1 MNVADGGSIVVVAI
15 DGPAGSGKSTVAK
28 RLAEALDLFYLDTGA
43 MYRAVTLA
51 AIVEGVDPS
60 DEPAVAEL
68 AGRVDIELRSDGTVI
83 VDGVDST
90 AAIRGD
96 DVNAAVS
103 VVAANQAVR
112 RELVDRQ
119 RRWTRLRGG
128 GVLEGR
134 DIGSVVFPDA
144 DLKVYLTA
152 SPEVRARRRAGEQA
166 AGSVADDTVAT
177 VARDLA
183 RRDAYDSGRT
193 HDPLKVADDAEV
205 VDTSDLTIDG
215 VVELLVSM
223 LRRSVDEP
231 DHRGAPRRSR

>member
-1 MNVADGGSIVVVAI
+1 MSLMADDGSIVVVAI

-28 RLAEALDLFYLDTGA
+28 MLAEALGLYYLDTGA

-51 AIVEGVDPS
+51 ALTAGVDPA
-60 DEPAVAEL
+60 DEAAVADL
-68 AGRVDIELRSDGTVI
+68 ADRVDIELRADGTVF
-83 VDGVDST
+83 VDGVDAT
-90 AAIRGD
+90 TAIRSEEVDG
-96 DVNAAVS
+96 AVS

-152 SPEVRARRRAGEQA
+152 SPEVRARRRAGENSS
-166 AGSVADDTVAT
+166 GSVNDGTVET

-183 RRDAYDSGRT
+183 RRDAYDSGRA

-215 VVELLVSM
+215 VVELLRSM
-223 LRRSVDEP
+223 LGRAVGESGTPVN
-231 DHRGAPRRSR
+231 

>member
-1 MNVADGGSIVVVAI
+1 MSLMADDGSIVVVAI

-28 RLAEALDLFYLDTGA
+28 MLAEALGLYYLDTGA

-51 AIVEGVDPS
+51 ALTGGVDPA
-60 DEPAVAEL
+60 DEAAVADL
-68 AGRVDIELRSDGTVI
+68 ADRVDIELRADGTVF
-83 VDGVDST
+83 VDGVDAT
-90 AAIRGD
+90 TAIRSEEVDG
-96 DVNAAVS
+96 AVS

-152 SPEVRARRRAGEQA
+152 SPEVRARRRAGENSS
-166 AGSVADDTVAT
+166 GSVNDGTVET

-183 RRDAYDSGRT
+183 RRDAYDSGRA

-215 VVELLVSM
+215 VVELLRSM
-223 LRRSVDEP
+223 LGRAVGESGTPVN
-231 DHRGAPRRSR
+231 

>member
-1 MNVADGGSIVVVAI
+1 MADDGSIVVVAI

-51 AIVEGVDPS
+51 ALTQGLDPS
-60 DEPAVAEL
+60 NETAVADL
-68 AGRVDIELRSDGTVI
+68 AERIDIELRSDGTVL
-83 VDGVDST
+83 VDNVDST
-90 AAIRGD
+90 EAIRGD

-103 VVAANQAVR
+103 IVAANQAVR

-152 SPEVRARRRAGEQA
+152 APEVRARRRAGEQA
-166 AGSVADDTVAT
+166 ASAVGDDTVET

-183 RRDAYDSGRT
+183 RRDAYDSGRA
-193 HDPLKVADDAEV
+193 HDPLRVADDAQV
-205 VDTSDLTIDG
+205 VDTSNLTIDG

-223 LRRSVDEP
+223 LGRPVGEP
-231 DHRGAPRRSR
+231 GHPVV

>member
-1 MNVADGGSIVVVAI
+1 MADDGSIVVVAI
-15 DGPAGSGKSTVAK
+15 DGPAGSGKSTVAR

-51 AIVEGVDPS
+51 ALIGGIDVS
-60 DEPAVAEL
+60 DESAVAEL
-68 AGRVDIELRSDGTVI
+68 ADRVDIELRADGTVW

-90 AAIRGD
+90 AAIRTD
-96 DVNAAVS
+96 DVNGAVS
-103 VVAANQAVR
+103 EVAANQAVR
-112 RELVDRQ
+112 TELVDRQ

-152 SPEVRARRRAGEQA
+152 SPEVRARRRAGESQA
-166 AGSVADDTVAT
+166 TDVDAVAK
-177 VARDLA
+177 DLA
-183 RRDAYDSGRT
+183 RRDAYDAGRA
-193 HDPLKVADDAEV
+193 HDPLKVADNAEV

-215 VVELLVSM
+215 VVEVLVAM
-223 LRRSVDEP
+223 LDRAVGDPGRPV
-231 DHRGAPRRSR
+231 G

>member
-1 MNVADGGSIVVVAI
+1 MADDGSIVVVAI

-51 AIVEGVDPS
+51 ALSAGIDPS
-60 DEPAVAEL
+60 DEKAVAEL
-68 AGRVDIELRSDGTVI
+68 ADRVDIELRSDGTVLL
-83 VDGVDST
+83 DGVDAT
-90 AAIRGD
+90 AAIRSEA
-96 DVNAAVS
+96 VNAAVS

-152 SPEVRARRRAGEQA
+152 SADVRARRRAGEQVDGA
-166 AGSVADDTVAT
+166 LRDDTVEA

-183 RRDAYDSGRT
+183 RRDALDSGRT

-205 VDTSDLTIDG
+205 VDTSDLTVDG

-223 LRRSVDEP
+223 LDRAVGEP
-231 DHRGAPRRSR
+231 GHPVA